1 MKRPVILCVDDEH
14 FILTVLKH
22 QLQFQFESD
31 CQIETAES
39 GEEALELVEQLLQN
53 KIEIPLVIS
62 DQIMPG
68 IKGDKLLTKIH
79 AIAPNTLKI
88 LLTGQ
93 ADADAVGNAVN
104 NGNLYRYIT
113 KPWERA
119 DLNLTVKQALH
130 SYFQGKQLAQFYA
143 NLEKQVAE
151 RTREL
156 HEKNQVLAKLNQQKN
171 EFLGIAAHDLKN
183 PLSAISGYAEMIKM
197 DFDEIPP
204 EEMLE
209 IVDKISISSRQMF
222 ELVKNLLDVNVI
234 ESGQMNLSL
243 SIIDILPILQE
254 LVKHY
259 RERAKA
265 KNIQL
270 QFQCLEKQYHALADK
285 NSVQQVFD
293 NLISNAVKYSPHDKS
308 IYVHLSQDDNF
319 VRCEIQ
325 DEGLGL
331 SDEDKQKLFGQFTRL
346 TPKPT
351 GGEHS
356 TGLGLFIV
364 KKLIESQQG
373 KVWCESQLGQGATF
387 IIQLPVA
394 KI

>member
-143 NLEKQVAE
+143 
-151 RTREL
+151 
-156 HEKNQVLAKLNQQKN
+156 KN

>member
-293 NLISNAVKYSPHDKS
+293 NLV
-308 IYVHLSQDDNF
+308 
-319 VRCEIQ
+319 
-325 DEGLGL
+325 
-331 SDEDKQKLFGQFTRL
+331 
-346 TPKPT
+346 
-351 GGEHS
+351 
-356 TGLGLFIV
+356 
-364 KKLIESQQG
+364 
-373 KVWCESQLGQGATF
+373 
-387 IIQLPVA
+387 
-394 KI
+394 